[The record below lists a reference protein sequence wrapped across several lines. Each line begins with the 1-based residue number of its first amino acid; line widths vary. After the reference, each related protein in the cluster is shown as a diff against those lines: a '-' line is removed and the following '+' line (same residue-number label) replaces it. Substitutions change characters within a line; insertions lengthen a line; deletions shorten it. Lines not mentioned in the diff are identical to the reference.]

1 MESYCPEVLFFQL
14 WFLEL
19 ITATFDHNHH
29 VALQLC
35 GGVSAKDVI
44 DECIEGCLCLSVVFS

>member
-19 ITATFDHNHH
+19 ITATFDHNHQI
-29 VALQLC
+29 ALQLC

-44 DECIEGCLCLSVVFS
+44 DECIEGC